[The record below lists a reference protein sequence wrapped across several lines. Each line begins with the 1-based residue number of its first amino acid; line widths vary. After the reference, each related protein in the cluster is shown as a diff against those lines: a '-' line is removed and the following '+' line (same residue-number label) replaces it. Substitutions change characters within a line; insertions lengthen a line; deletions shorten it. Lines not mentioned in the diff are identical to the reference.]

1 MIRSPPPAAAKA
13 LLSPAR
19 VKLRCLCRRYGPRKR
34 WPDSLGITI
43 PTHLCDA
50 LGWKERDQ
58 IQLRVTGTG
67 RILVERVEGENKETG
82 RGTKSEDLW
91 REFLRVDATQ
101 EELREELAEIRRQ
114 LRAASPSR
122 RPRQP
127 ERQRPDRVT
136 SEGQST

>member
-1 MIRSPPPAAAKA
+1 MSDQRPPSSTGRAVPPPG
-13 LLSPAR
+13 R
-19 VKLRCLCRRYGPRKR
+19 VKLRCLCRRYGSRKR

-58 IQLRVTGTG
+58 IRLRVTGTG
-67 RILVERVEGENKETG
+67 RILVERIDGDNEETG
-82 RGTKSEDLW
+82 RGSKSEDLW
-91 REFLRVDATQ
+91 REFLRVDANQ
-101 EELREELAEIRRQ
+101 EELREELAEVRRQ

-127 ERQRPDRVT
+127 KPT
-136 SEGQST
+136 STSINP